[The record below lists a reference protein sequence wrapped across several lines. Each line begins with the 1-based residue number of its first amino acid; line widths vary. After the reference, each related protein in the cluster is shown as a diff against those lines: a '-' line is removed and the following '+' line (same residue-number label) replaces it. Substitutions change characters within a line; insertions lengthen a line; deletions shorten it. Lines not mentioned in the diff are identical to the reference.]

1 MIININKI
9 SKNKKKLQENKKN
22 LEEKNEKLEE
32 KNEKLE
38 EKNEKLEENK
48 KNLEENKKN
57 LEENKKNLEENKKNL
72 EEKNEKLEEKNEN
85 NENSE
90 EKEKRKEKKN
100 INKGFITN
108 SISLLFRTKEN
119 YSHIHTHV
127 PSQSF
132 PSYKILLKLVSE
144 IENSP
149 ELKGFKLLKRYN
161 KLLFYQNIKNE
172 KSILVGIQET
182 YVCSFNDLTTAAQN
196 IFFKTDFK
204 KLKRYQ
210 IDLKNIIEFQK
221 DYPSNEYY
229 YMATGASI
237 AGAVIDLFLEGG
249 YIKEA
254 ITFNPIVEKRFMNQS
269 DINNYRIYLNE
280 DITYLA
286 MGQYTC
292 NTKVYTIHLKNK
304 IPKNKIFINPINEL
318 KYLYHIHTLDN
329 KRSHSLPYLR
339 KILLK
344 EENQEE
350 EEE

>member
-9 SKNKKKLQENKKN
+9 SKNKKKLQENKKK
-22 LEEKNEKLEE
+22 LEEKEKLDEKNENKEKNEKSEEKEKLEE
-32 KNEKLE
+32 KNEQ
-38 EKNEKLEENK
+38 
-48 KNLEENKKN
+48 
-57 LEENKKNLEENKKNL
+57 
-72 EEKNEKLEEKNEN
+72 
-85 NENSE
+85 
-90 EKEKRKEKKN
+90 RKEKKN

-127 PSQSF
+127 PSESF

-144 IENSP
+144 IDNSP

-161 KLLFYQNIKNE
+161 KLIFYQNIKN
-172 KSILVGIQET
+172 KKNILLGIKET
-182 YVCSFNDLTTAAQN
+182 YVCSINDLTTAAQN
-196 IFFKTDFK
+196 IFFKTDLK

-210 IDLKNIIEFQK
+210 IDLKNMIEFQK
-221 DYPSNEYY
+221 DYPTSEYY

-237 AGAVIDLFLEGG
+237 TGAVIDLFLEGG

-254 ITFNPIVEKRFMNQS
+254 ITFNPVVEKRFMNRS

-280 DITYLA
+280 DVTYLA

-292 NTKVYTIHLKNK
+292 NTKVYTIH
-304 IPKNKIFINPINEL
+304 PKNKIFINPINEV

-329 KRSHSLPYLR
+329 QRSHSLPYLR

-344 EENQEE
+344 EEENQEE
-350 EEE
+350 E